1 MQPLCPEPSLSC
13 PSKLTLDLC
22 GWMCLRCR
30 VVVCGTGHHWLCQ
43 TFLCRSLWRCW
54 ERRGLR
60 AAGAELLAWQRR
72 RQGRSREPGLRG
84 TAMLGRRSG
93 AMRRC
98 RGAGLAA
105 LAAVLLVVVARAQ
118 VQQERSLETTE
129 GTGVNISCSHP
140 KIQTNEFIYWY
151 RQLPGRGPELL
162 ASTAGGTKELPA
174 IAGQLWVSADRHSSA
189 LWLGQPRRRDA
200 AVYYCAL
207 VARAEEPGL
216 RPGTNR
222 GGRGPQ
228 GPGAQRRPR
237 PAGGAAAPPAGPQ
250 AAPQLLQCPEPAHSD
265 SAQPATAPTHGC
277 QPACWKNKEK

>member
-1 MQPLCPEPSLSC
+1 
-13 PSKLTLDLC
+13 
-22 GWMCLRCR
+22 
-30 VVVCGTGHHWLCQ
+30 
-43 TFLCRSLWRCW
+43 
-54 ERRGLR
+54 
-60 AAGAELLAWQRR
+60 
-72 RQGRSREPGLRG
+72 
-84 TAMLGRRSG
+84 MLGRRSG

-105 LAAVLLVVVARAQ
+105 LAAVLLVASGRAQ
-118 VQQERSLETTE
+118 VQQEPFLETTE

-140 KIQTNEFIYWY
+140 SKRRGEYIHFY
-151 RQLPGRGPELL
+151 RYLPGQSPELL
-162 ASTAGGTKELPA
+162 ALTAGGSKDVPA
-174 IAGQLWVSADRHSSA
+174 IAGKLSVSEDGQSSA
-189 LWLGQPRRRDA
+189 LWLWRPRRGDA

-265 SAQPATAPTHGC
+265 SAQPATVFPSILPCALSIFMKSGNIR
-277 QPACWKNKEK
+277 KR